1 MTEEN
6 NLLNEEVSSER
17 RSVLLGAGMLGAG
30 ALVSAATATSAFA
43 GDHSHGH
50 ATGNKHSGLIASL
63 HACVRTS
70 EVCIDHCVT
79 SFKSGDTTLAKC
91 AEIVLE
97 TMAFCAAHA
106 KLASYDSAHLR
117 AMSELGIK
125 MCVDCEKECRK
136 HEKHASCKA
145 CADACV
151 ACIKECKAYLKA

>member
-1 MTEEN
+1 MNQKTDQTDTAISEERR
-6 NLLNEEVSSER
+6 NLLI
-17 RSVLLGAGMLGAG
+17 GAGMLGAG
-30 ALVSAATATSAFA
+30 ALAAATAASPAFA
-43 GDHSHGH
+43 GDHKHHHDSSNSH
-50 ATGNKHSGLIASL
+50 AALIASL
-63 HACVRTS
+63 HACVSTS
-70 EVCIDHCVT
+70 EACIDHCMT

-106 KLASYDSAHLR
+106 KLASYNSANLK

-125 MCVDCEKECRK
+125 ICADCEKECRK

-151 ACIKECKAYLKA
+151 ACIKECKAFLKA